1 MNPERLLLNYRRR
14 KRSFQHEE
22 AHSEDPSGQQPPL
35 VHDLVPTGEPLMIT
49 TDQGLVD
56 YLDEIRSASIVAYDT
71 EFIGEETYH
80 PHICLIQLATTDSI
94 ALIDPLALTG
104 LDPVWH
110 LLADPE
116 VTKVVHAGKV
126 DLKHVQ
132 YGIGVSAASVIDTQ
146 IAAAFAGLPWPVGLA
161 RVIESFTG
169 HRLGKGH
176 TFTNWDARPLST
188 QQLKYAA
195 DDVRYLPML
204 WAMLEEELKRRG
216 TLEWALSECEGIL
229 HQDTT
234 FDPEPHLR
242 KICKGMRLK
251 PRARVL
257 LRALVIERDR
267 IAELAD
273 RPHRV
278 LLPDSAVLEMTRRKP
293 KTAADLAAIRG
304 FPRPTAEKWHSEFLT
319 ILDSA
324 DELDISQE
332 KVRRPSSELA
342 SDQVEVDALWMA
354 ICTRL
359 LAQGIAPG
367 IVLSRGILAEWFLE
381 RRKDDGGP
389 LFEEGDW
396 RGQALGDWIS
406 GFLSGDHQLVIGWGD
421 RGAIVQEHSSA
432 SEKS

>member
-1 MNPERLLLNYRRR
+1 MNYRRR

-22 AHSEDPSGQQPPL
+22 AHSEDPAASQPPL
-35 VHDLVPTGEPLMIT
+35 AHELVPTGEPLMIT
-49 TDQGLVD
+49 TDQGLAD
-56 YLDEIRSASIVAYDT
+56 YLAELRDASIVAYDT

-80 PHICLIQLATTDSI
+80 PHICLVQLATTDSI
-94 ALIDPLALTG
+94 ALIDPLTISS
-104 LDPVWH
+104 LDPVWE
-110 LLADPE
+110 LLADPG
-116 VTKVVHAGKV
+116 VTKLVHAGQV
-126 DLKHVQ
+126 DLKHVHH
-132 YGIGVSAASVIDTQ
+132 GIGVPAASVIDTQ

-176 TFTNWDARPLST
+176 TFTNWDARPLSA
-188 QQLKYAA
+188 QQLHYAA

-204 WAMLEEELKRRG
+204 WSMLEEELTRRG
-216 TLEWALSECEGIL
+216 TLDWALRECENTL
-229 HQDTT
+229 RRDMT

-251 PRARVL
+251 PRARAL

-267 IAELAD
+267 VAEEAD

-278 LLPDSAVLEMTRRKP
+278 LLPDSAMLEMTRRKP
-293 KTAADLAAIRG
+293 RTAADLAGIRG
-304 FPRPTAEKWHSEFLT
+304 FPRPTAEKWHAGFLE
-319 ILDSA
+319 ILGRV

-332 KVRRPSSELA
+332 KVRKPSSELA

-381 RRKDDGGP
+381 QRKQGGDG
-389 LFEEGDW
+389 LFAEDDW
-396 RGQALGDWIS
+396 RREALGDWIT
-406 GFLSGDHQLVIGWGD
+406 GFLSGDNQLVVGWGD
-421 RGAIVQEHSSA
+421 RGAIVQEHSNA
-432 SEKS
+432 SRDS

>member
-1 MNPERLLLNYRRR
+1 
-14 KRSFQHEE
+14 
-22 AHSEDPSGQQPPL
+22 
-35 VHDLVPTGEPLMIT
+35 
-49 TDQGLVD
+49 
-56 YLDEIRSASIVAYDT
+56 
-71 EFIGEETYH
+71 
-80 PHICLIQLATTDSI
+80 
-94 ALIDPLALTG
+94 
-104 LDPVWH
+104 
-110 LLADPE
+110 
-116 VTKVVHAGKV
+116 
-126 DLKHVQ
+126 
-132 YGIGVSAASVIDTQ
+132 
-146 IAAAFAGLPWPVGLA
+146 
-161 RVIESFTG
+161 
-169 HRLGKGH
+169 
-176 TFTNWDARPLST
+176 
-188 QQLKYAA
+188 
-195 DDVRYLPML
+195 
-204 WAMLEEELKRRG
+204 
-216 TLEWALSECEGIL
+216 
-229 HQDTT
+229 
-234 FDPEPHLR
+234 
-242 KICKGMRLK
+242 MRLK

-278 LLPDSAVLEMTRRKP
+278 LLPDSAMLEMTRRKP

-304 FPRPTAEKWHSEFLT
+304 FPRPTAEKWHSEFLS
-319 ILDSA
+319 ILDSV

-381 RRKDDGGP
+381 RRKEDGDP